1 MSAMTGAGSE
11 TARAGAGLQ
20 GLFGVPQ
27 DRLEQ
32 LPLLREALEK
42 TGSACVEEVRGI
54 AGMPLRLALE
64 SIGPGSGADMLQG
77 QGDRAIAVLD
87 AAGWETK
94 LLVRADRNAVF
105 AIVEA
110 MLGGDGSQPAQAPE
124 RALSALEIGVARL
137 FFAALAQSLAATFV
151 AIAATPFTVEPAID
165 EADLEAIAG
174 KMSVAIAKYHLDAP
188 ARGGEVL
195 IAIPRS
201 ALEALRKPLS
211 QAPAKP
217 PSRPDPGWTQQIRN
231 QLTRADVTLTA
242 VLEERPGLLAEVF
255 GLAAGQIIEL
265 EATPQSRVRVECNGE
280 PLIWCDLGKSN
291 GVYTLRVDSFVD
303 REQEFMDD
311 ILAA

>member
-1 MSAMTGAGSE
+1 MTGAGSA
-11 TARAGAGLQ
+11 TALAGAGLQ
-20 GLFGVPQ
+20 VLFAAREGG
-27 DRLEQ
+27 LEQ

-42 TGSACVEEVRGI
+42 TGAACAEEVRGI
-54 AGMPLRLALE
+54 AGMPLRLALD
-64 SIGPGSGADMLQG
+64 SIAPGTGADMLQG

-110 MLGGDGSQPAQAPE
+110 LLGGDGSQPAQAPE
-124 RALSALEIGVARL
+124 RALSALEMGVAEL
-137 FFAALAQSLAATFV
+137 FFAALARSLAAAFADT
-151 AIAATPFTVEPAID
+151 AATSVKVEPAID

-174 KMSVAIAKYHLDAP
+174 KMSVAIAKYRLDAP

-211 QAPAKP
+211 QAPAKAAL
-217 PSRPDPGWTQQIRN
+217 RPDPGWAQQIRKE
-231 QLTRADVTLTA
+231 LTRADVTLTA
-242 VLEERPGLLAEVF
+242 ILEERPGLLAEVF

-280 PLIWCDLGKSN
+280 PLIWCDLGKSS
-291 GVYTLRVDSFVD
+291 GVYTLRVDSFID
-303 REQEFMDD
+303 REQEFMED